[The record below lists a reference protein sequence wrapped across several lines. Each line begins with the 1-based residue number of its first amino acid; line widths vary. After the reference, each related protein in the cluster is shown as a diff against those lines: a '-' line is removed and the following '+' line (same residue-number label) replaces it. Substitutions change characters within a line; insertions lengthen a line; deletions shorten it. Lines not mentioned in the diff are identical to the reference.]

1 MNYGPIIF
9 LSAFLAIAA
18 SWFGLVLTP
27 NVQLG
32 HMQPTNSIPDNSQ
45 YPVSRPGY
53 ARGGLDV
60 YRANGC
66 AYCHSQQ
73 AQQVG
78 TVFDIAVTEAGT
90 NQAAAV
96 EALVKIRG
104 AATEGEAKQVLGQLP
119 KKVRLGLTRFE
130 ADEELKTLTAAGLKA
145 DMLVVPIGPDMA
157 RGWGFRRS
165 VAEDFLY
172 DSPAMPGSQRIGPD
186 LANVGARQPD
196 ANWQL
201 RHLYDPQKE
210 VPGSLM
216 PPYRHLFEKRRMGK
230 APSPDAVAAENGYE
244 MVPTREA
251 SALVAYLQSLRTD
264 TAIFETPMKLAAAA
278 PPAATNAPA
287 GNTNAA
293 AGNTNAAEP
302 AKAGTPS
309 TNAVGGAEPPKGGT
323 PNTGTNAPK

>member
-1 MNYGPIIF
+1 VNYGPIIF

-32 HMQPTNSIPDNSQ
+32 HMQPTNSVPDNSP
-45 YPVSRPGY
+45 YPVSRPGF
-53 ARGGLDV
+53 AREGLDV

-90 NQAAAV
+90 NEAAAV
-96 EALVKIRG
+96 QALVKVG
-104 AATEGEAKQVLGQLP
+104 AAKTDGEAKQLLGQLP
-119 KKVRLGLTRFE
+119 KKVRLGLTRLE
-130 ADEELKTLTAAGLKA
+130 ADAELKTLTGAGLKA
-145 DMLVVPIGPDMA
+145 DMLVIPIGPDMA

-196 ANWQL
+196 VNWQL

-216 PPYRHLFEKRRMGK
+216 PSYRHLFEKRRAGK
-230 APSPDAVAAENGYE
+230 VPSPNAVASEGNYE
-244 MVPTREA
+244 ILPTRDA
-251 SALVAYLQSLRTD
+251 NALVAYLLSLRTD
-264 TAIFETPMKLAAAA
+264 TAIFATPMRMSVAA
-278 PPAATNAPA
+278 PPPATNAPA
-287 GNTNAA
+287 GGTNSA
-293 AGNTNAAEP
+293 AGTTEP
-302 AKAGTPS
+302 AKAGTA
-309 TNAVGGAEPPKGGT
+309 NA
-323 PNTGTNAPK
+323 NTNAPK

>member
-9 LSAFLAIAA
+9 LSAFLAVAA

-32 HMQPTNSIPDNSQ
+32 HMQPTNSVPDGAL
-45 YPVSRPGY
+45 YPVSRPGF
-53 ARGGLDV
+53 AREGLDV

-78 TVFDIAVTEAGT
+78 TICDIAVTEAGT
-90 NQAAAV
+90 NEPAAIK
-96 EALVKIRG
+96 ALVQTG
-104 AATEGEAKQVLGQLP
+104 SAPTDGEAKQILGQLP
-119 KKVRLGLTRFE
+119 KKVRLGLSRLE
-130 ADEELKTLTAAGLKA
+130 ADAELKTLNASGLKA
-145 DMLVVPIGPDMA
+145 ELLVVPVGPDMA
-157 RGWGFRRS
+157 RAWGARRS

-216 PPYRHLFEKRRMGK
+216 PPYRHLFEKRRVGK
-230 APSPDAVAAENGYE
+230 TPTPGAVASENGYE
-244 MVPTREA
+244 VLPTREA
-251 SALVAYLQSLRTD
+251 NALTAYLLSLRTD
-264 TAIFETPMKLAAAA
+264 TAIYATPMKVAVSA
-278 PPAATNAPA
+278 PPATTNAPA
-287 GNTNAA
+287 GSTTAA
-293 AGNTNAAEP
+293 TAAEP
-302 AKAGTPS
+302 AKAGTP
-309 TNAVGGAEPPKGGT
+309 NA
-323 PNTGTNAPK
+323 NTNAPK